1 MWLRSLSLTDYRSYG
16 QADIDLTPGVTCFIG
31 PNGQGKTN
39 IVEAVHYLATL
50 RSHRVATDAPL
61 VREGASS
68 ALIRAQVQEDDR
80 HVSIDLQINPGSANK
95 ARINRASA
103 TARARDILGIV
114 RVVMFAPED
123 LEIIKGDP
131 SARRQFLDDIL
142 IQRSP
147 RMAGVKADFERV
159 VKQRNALLKQAA
171 QAPRKR
177 RSATHEPDPYLESTL
192 QVWDEQLCALGAEIT
207 AARISLVNEL
217 EPHVAR
223 RYSEV
228 ASGSSASSDVT
239 LKYLPTCLSD
249 ESATD
254 TNVITQSEH
263 FWRERL
269 RAEVVRRRND
279 EIQRGVSLVG
289 PHRDELLIT
298 LGTYPVKG
306 YASHGE
312 TWSTVLSLR
321 LASADVLRS
330 DGVDPI
336 LILDDVFAELDTTR
350 REHLAVMALE
360 ATQTL
365 ITAAVAEDIPA
376 TLDGVRFSV
385 RRGEVTGEAA

>member
-1 MWLRSLSLTDYRSYG
+1 MWLRSLSLTDYRSYP
-16 QADIDLTPGVTCFIG
+16 QADINLAPGVTCFVG

-50 RSHRVATDAPL
+50 RSHRVANDAPL
-61 VREGASS
+61 VRDGANS
-68 ALIRAQVQEDDR
+68 ALIRAQVQEEDR
-80 HVSIDLQINPGSANK
+80 HVSIDLQINPGSANR

-147 RMAGVKADFERV
+147 RMAGVKADYERV
-159 VKQRNALLKQAA
+159 VKQRNALLKQAS

-177 RSATHEPDPYLESTL
+177 RSSASEPDPYLESTL
-192 QVWDEQLCALGAEIT
+192 QVWDEQLCALGATIT
-207 AARISLVNEL
+207 AARIALVNEL
-217 EPHVAR
+217 QPYVAR
-223 RYSEV
+223 RYADV
-228 ASGSSASSDVT
+228 ASGGSASSDVT
-239 LKYLPTCLSD
+239 LTYLAKCLQEESNADASIAMQD
-249 ESATD
+249 E
-254 TNVITQSEH
+254 N
-263 FWRERL
+263 FWREQL
-269 RAEVVRRRND
+269 TTEVTRRRSD
-279 EIQRGVSLVG
+279 EIQRGVTLVG
-289 PHRDELLIT
+289 PHRDELLVN
-298 LGTYPVKG
+298 LGPYSVKG

-312 TWSTVLSLR
+312 TWSTVLALR

-336 LILDDVFAELDTTR
+336 LILDDVFAELDTKR
-350 REHLAVMALE
+350 REHLALMALE

-365 ITAAVAEDIPA
+365 ITAAVAEDIPEA
-376 TLDGVRFSV
+376 LDGARFTV
-385 RRGEVTGEAA
+385 RRGEVTVEAA